1 MRFLLALN
9 IILLI
14 NAAILSGQTKAE
26 LEEQRKKTLE
36 EISYVDG
43 MLQTT
48 EKQKIEGMNA
58 LRMLG
63 NKLYLRES
71 VIRSMGEEINLLN
84 DRIEINRI
92 ALDMM
97 EDDLTVLKND
107 YQRAI
112 INSYKS
118 KKINPEIVYLLSAKD
133 FNQGYKRLKYLQ
145 QVTKYRRNES
155 EIIAELK
162 EQIEGTKERLETDL
176 TRISELQKTE
186 VQQKDLLKNEQ
197 TRRQRIV
204 RSLGS
209 KQKQLQKELSEKKRI
224 AKRIEEEIA
233 RVVEAE
239 RKRALK
245 SEMTPEQKLIGEN
258 FSDNKGRLPWPVEKG
273 IITAHFGVYNHPV
286 LKYVKEEN
294 VGIEITSVGK
304 INARSVFKG
313 EVSAISAITGANM
326 TVIIRHGNY
335 LTVYSNLV
343 NVKVKTG
350 DRVDVK
356 QVVGEVYSDPRVDN
370 SSVLKFMVFEQK
382 NALDPELWITKL

>member
-71 VIRSMGEEINLLN
+71 VIRSMGEEINLLS

-245 SEMTPEQKLIGEN
+245 SEITPEQKLTGEN

>member
-382 NALDPELWITKL
+382 NALDPEIWITKL

>member
-84 DRIEINRI
+84 DRIEIKRI

-209 KQKQLQKELSEKKRI
+209 KQKQLQKELSEKK
-224 AKRIEEEIA
+224 
-233 RVVEAE
+233 
-239 RKRALK
+239 
-245 SEMTPEQKLIGEN
+245 
-258 FSDNKGRLPWPVEKG
+258 
-273 IITAHFGVYNHPV
+273 
-286 LKYVKEEN
+286 
-294 VGIEITSVGK
+294 
-304 INARSVFKG
+304 
-313 EVSAISAITGANM
+313 
-326 TVIIRHGNY
+326 
-335 LTVYSNLV
+335 
-343 NVKVKTG
+343 
-350 DRVDVK
+350 
-356 QVVGEVYSDPRVDN
+356 
-370 SSVLKFMVFEQK
+370 
-382 NALDPELWITKL
+382 